1 MDGTVLDAGGA
12 TTEKVL
18 AGVPRLRDLGLLPIV
33 VTGRSRPGFLRLA
46 GAEPLLALFHPEV
59 LLEDG
64 DVVLDRADGRC
75 RTTAALPE
83 QAVDQVVRTC
93 ADVVASC
100 AGGGLVASSR
110 RAAAAYA
117 MAYRIP
123 RGDIDVAPPAG
134 PVSRLVVFDA
144 APPDVVGTRRRPLNA
159 FDASVF
165 TAAGRGKAAGLAD
178 LLAERF
184 GEQDLS
190 RVVAFGD
197 GDNDAD
203 LLAASRVGVAVQGC
217 SPAARAAARV
227 HLDGPLG
234 AYLETVVPGE
244 LLRHGAPQAR

>member
-1 MDGTVLDAGGA
+1 MLDAGGA
-12 TTEKVL
+12 TTAAVL
-18 AGVPRLRDLGLLPIV
+18 AGTSRLRDLGLLPIV
-33 VTGRSRPGFLRLA
+33 VTGRSLPGFLRLA
-46 GAEPLLALFHPEV
+46 GADPLLTLFHPEV

-64 DVVLDRADGRC
+64 DVVLDRAGGHC
-75 RTTAALPE
+75 RTAATLPLP
-83 QAVDQVVRTC
+83 AVDQVVRAC

-100 AGGGLVASSR
+100 DGGRLVASSR

-123 RGDIDVAPPAG
+123 RRDIDVAAPAG

-144 APPDVVGTRRRPLNA
+144 APADVAGTRRRPLNA
-159 FDASVF
+159 FDATVF
-165 TAAGRGKAAGLAD
+165 TAAGRGKATGLAD

-217 SPAARAAARV
+217 STAARAAARV
-227 HLDGPLG
+227 CLDRPLG
-234 AYLETVVPGE
+234 AYLETVDPRD
-244 LLRHGAPQAR
+244 LLRCDARQTR